1 MTAPLSR
8 NRNYQLLWSSQA
20 LAEFGCAS
28 VDNRLPAAGVV
39 ADGIGIGYRTGA
51 GYKRRSGTCCRFAG
65 RGLGGPVESQEGHAR
80 LRSGTGNCR
89 HDSCRRAGG
98 RSGERCAYSDSGC
111 GDGRVLGAVRTSG
124 KRLFTEPDVD
134 GAGTPTAVAMNA
146 ARGHLGQL
154 SGTAAG
160 GFPVCCRKIRAIR
173 GGHADP
179 CRVLLLAHVHPPAG
193 APGTT
198 RAGRSTRPRDCGR
211 LSLGVP
217 APPGSSHRLVRRG
230 AQPVLRSLLHRH
242 HRGGTSTR
250 RIVWRGR
257 HYGGDVRCRWDPWRP
272 GRPLPAAEGHSLC
285 LDRRG
290 VLGSDGCHSAGS
302 LRQQCLSAGI
312 AIRWYGISRPDC
324 GHHDRYL
331 PTSAHTRRNARQ
343 DDREQLSGVG
353 YPPSLVRG
361 GCADTAAR
369 PGQIAS
375 ANL

>member
-1 MTAPLSR
+1 MPFAVDMLTHAVSFF
-8 NRNYQLLWSSQA
+8 LLM
-20 LAEFGCAS
+20 FI
-28 VDNRLPAAGVV
+28 RLPAPPERREPVGRLGQEIAVGFRWVWRHRPVRVIGLFAVVLNLFFAAYFIVIIVV
-39 ADGIGIGYRTGA
+39 AQA
-51 GYKRRSGTCCRFAG
+51 
-65 RGLGGPVESQEGHAR
+65 RGVS
-80 LRSGTGNCR
+80 
-89 HDSCRRAGG
+89 
-98 RSGERCAYSDSGC
+98 SGC
-111 GDGRVLGAVRTSG
+111 
-124 KRLFTEPDVD
+124 
-134 GAGTPTAVAMNA
+134 
-146 ARGHLGQL
+146 
-154 SGTAAG
+154 
-160 GFPVCCRKIRAIR
+160 
-173 GGHADP
+173 
-179 CRVLLLAHVHPPAG
+179 
-193 APGTT
+193 
-198 RAGRSTRPRDCGR
+198 
-211 LSLGVP
+211 
-217 APPGSSHRLVRRG
+217 
-230 AQPVLRSLLHRH
+230 
-242 HRGGTSTR
+242 
-250 RIVWRGR
+250 R

>member
-1 MTAPLSR
+1 MRKRRIAFPLLVLS
-8 NRNYQLLWSSQA
+8 LTGSASATGLVLGTSAAAA
-20 LAEFGCAS
+20 LAAGLPAGALVDRWNRKKVMLGCEAAKVIAATTLVVALVVGVAS
-28 VDNRLPAAGVV
+28 VAHIVIVAAVMGVCSALFEPAENACLP
-39 ADGIGIGYRTGA
+39 
-51 GYKRRSGTCCRFAG
+51 S
-65 RGLGGPVESQEGHAR
+65 LMS
-80 LRSGTGNCR
+80 
-89 HDSCRRAGG
+89 
-98 RSGERCAYSDSGC
+98 
-111 GDGRVLGAVRTSG
+111 
-124 KRLFTEPDVD
+124 TEQVPR
-134 GAGTPTAVAMNA
+134 AVAMNA

-211 LSLGVP
+211 LSLGVA

-250 RIVWRGR
+250 RIVWRDR